1 MIALR
6 LVRFI
11 ELHSDPLARGLL
23 EKFMHSPQTAD
34 LKKVPAGELHERSHA
49 IFFNLSDWLMGKSEA
64 EIEHLYA
71 EIGAR
76 RASQGVALPHLLAAI
91 MMTKTHLWEFLESQG
106 VLEQPGE
113 IFGEL
118 ELLRHLDRFFDRA
131 LYYATKGYE
140 EEEHR
145 RRGEV
150 LHAARTR

>member
-34 LKKVPAGELHERSHA
+34 LRKVPAGELHERSHA
-49 IFFNLSDWLMGKSEA
+49 IFFNLSDWLTGKSEA
-64 EIEHLYA
+64 EIERLYA
-71 EIGAR
+71 WIGRR
-76 RASQGVALPHLLAAI
+76 RAAQGVALPHLLAAI
-91 MMTKTHLWEFLESQG
+91 MMTKTHLWEFLERQG
-106 VLEQPGE
+106 VLDKPGE

-140 EEEHR
+140 EEAQR
-145 RRGEV
+145 RRTENLQV
-150 LHAARTR
+150 A